1 MARSYYTFSDGHE
14 KVLTRTHDDALAE
27 EKQDQRHGY
36 VWGLIKHK
44 IYLEEGNNDDRC
56 STWRKAMPTAM
67 PATVRRLCSNHSSP
81 ACKQPFS
88 FTILSKPTLQRNKT
102 CKRNRNKDL
111 QLIKQSEVL
120 WYLNVQSVL
129 QRCPNL
135 QKNKKAKQGGAH
147 AKHGCLISNDTSSPG
162 PQRKNGKI
170 AKATK
175 QQTDRESQED
185 QRAWA
190 PTWRTLMATATPAT
204 GTRFLSTHSS
214 PARRHPLSYI
224 TRV

>member
-1 MARSYYTFSDGHE
+1 MDENDE
-14 KVLTRTHDDALAE
+14 KLLCMW
-27 EKQDQRHGY
+27 QDQD
-36 VWGLIKHK
+36 HK
-44 IYLEEGNNDDRC
+44 TTPRLCLRFDQTWNIPGGGHRGWSSG

-67 PATVRRLCSNHSSP
+67 PATVRRLCSSHSSP

-102 CKRNRNKDL
+102 CKRNRKKNL
-111 QLIKQSEVL
+111 QLIKQREVL

-129 QRCPNL
+129 QRCPDNNL
-135 QKNKKAKQGGAH
+135 QKNKKTKQGGAH